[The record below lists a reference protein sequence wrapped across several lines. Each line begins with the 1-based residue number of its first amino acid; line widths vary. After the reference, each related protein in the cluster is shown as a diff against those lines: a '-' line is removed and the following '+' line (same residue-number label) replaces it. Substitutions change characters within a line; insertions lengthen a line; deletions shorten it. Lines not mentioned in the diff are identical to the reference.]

1 MSAVE
6 RFRKIKKFLKGSL
19 TRNFWA
25 FLFFLVLS
33 AGFWLFL
40 TLEDIYEVD
49 IAVPVKL
56 KNVPENVV
64 ITTPPPQEINI
75 RVKDRGGQLLR
86 YRYTH
91 SLGSITIDFKDFD
104 TRSGHVALLTSELTR
119 NIIKRLQSSTSVVSF
134 SPDTLEYFYNFGLN
148 KSVPVKVCGNITADS
163 LYCITGCTASPAIV
177 KVYAAKG
184 ILDTLTAVYTE
195 PLEQEG
201 LSERKTINVSLAKIR
216 GAKTVPDK
224 VKATINV
231 DQMTE
236 KTLTV
241 RIDHTNFPAGKTL
254 KTFPGIVSVVCQVGL
269 KQYRDITAD
278 KFAIVI
284 SYDEVSENN
293 TNRLRLSLK
302 KKPEGI
308 SNVRI
313 VPEEVEFIIE
323 DTEPLLSP

>member
-1 MSAVE
+1 MSAAE

-25 FLFFLVLS
+25 FLFFLALS

-40 TLEDIYEVD
+40 TLEDVYEVD

-64 ITTPPPQEINI
+64 ITTPPPSEINI
-75 RVKDRGGQLLR
+75 RVKDHGGQLLR
-86 YRYTH
+86 YKYTH
-91 SLGSITIDFKDFD
+91 SLGSITIDFKDYD

-119 NIIKRLQSSTSVVSF
+119 GIVKRLQSSTSIVSF

-148 KSVPVKVCGNITADS
+148 KSVPVKVSGNITADS
-163 LYCITGCTASPAIV
+163 LYCIIGCTTSPSTV
-177 KVYAAKG
+177 KVFAARE
-184 ILDTLTAVYTE
+184 ILDTLSAVYTT
-195 PLEQEG
+195 PLEEED
-201 LSERKTINVSLAKIR
+201 LSERKTVSVGIAPIR
-216 GAKTVPDK
+216 GVKTVPDK

-236 KTLTV
+236 KTLAV

-254 KTFPGIVSVVCQVGL
+254 KTFPGIVNVMCQVGL
-269 KQYRDITAD
+269 KQYREITAD
-278 KFAIVI
+278 KFSIVI
-284 SYDEVSENN
+284 SYDEVADNT
-293 TNRLRLSLK
+293 TNRMRLSLK
-302 KKPEGI
+302 SKPEGVN
-308 SNVRI
+308 NVRI

-323 DTEPLLSP
+323 DNEY